1 MILYVEELKAV
12 TLVQNFTVTRRTQV
26 ERIRLHLCKYLA
38 PTGTFTLTVKDGD
51 GNAVAT
57 SAQTLDQM
65 VMADAT
71 IGSEDYYHGHVSFTF
86 TRYPNLKPGEYT
98 LELSS
103 TGYTY
108 AEDEFIGWCKAW
120 EDPTIALTDDDSPVP
135 ANEAYDYE
143 IYEVARVR

>member
-1 MILYVEELKAV
+1 MKLYVEELKAI
-12 TLVQNFTVTRRTQV
+12 TLTQTFTVTKRAGILV

-38 PTGTFTLTVKDGD
+38 PTGTFTLTIKDGE
-51 GNAVAT
+51 GNTVAT

-86 TRYPNLKPGEYT
+86 TRYPNLKPGDYT

-103 TGYTY
+103 SGYTY

-120 EDPTIALTDDDSPVP
+120 DDASAPLVSEAPPTDGS
-135 ANEAYDYE
+135 YDYE
-143 IYEVARVR
+143 IYEVKRVR